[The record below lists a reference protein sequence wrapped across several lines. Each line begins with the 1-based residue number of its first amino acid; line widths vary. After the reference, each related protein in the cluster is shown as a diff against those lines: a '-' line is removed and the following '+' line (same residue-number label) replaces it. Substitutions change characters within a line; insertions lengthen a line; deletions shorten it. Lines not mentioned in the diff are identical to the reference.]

1 MRISDWSSD
10 VCSSDLGRKQRRGI
24 VARGDVDVEFV
35 LVIAERDIMQIGAV
49 AEDRA
54 KPAGRPGKRLEGDQL
69 RLRPAGTRERAEL
82 TLVGADVDHG
92 GGFDPDK
99 RRPVLARGAD
109 GMRKRS
115 PMAGGPPRPQR
126 GRKFLAFCP
135 SPCYPPRGV

>member
-1 MRISDWSSD
+1 
-10 VCSSDLGRKQRRGI
+10 
-24 VARGDVDVEFV
+24 
-35 LVIAERDIMQIGAV
+35 MQIGAV

-99 RRPVLARGAD
+99 RRPVLDRGDD
-109 GMRKRS
+109 GMRKRI
-115 PMAGGPPRPQR
+115 PMAGVPRRAQR
-126 GRKFLAFCP
+126 ALKFPARSEESSVRKECVRKCR
-135 SPCYPPRGV
+135 SRWSRNH

>member
-1 MRISDWSSD
+1 MSYCFFFFKQKTAYEMRMSDWSSD
-10 VCSSDLGRKQRRGI
+10 VCSSDL
-24 VARGDVDVEFV
+24 

-99 RRPVLARGAD
+99 RRPVPDRGD
-109 GMRKRS
+109 DDKI
-115 PMAGGPPRPQR
+115 
-126 GRKFLAFCP
+126 GRAH
-135 SPCYPPRGV
+135 V